1 MTYLLFLGIPLI
13 ASLIFLII
21 FFNKYK
27 KTQKLLDNKK
37 SNLKSYENYID
48 KINFEMEGGFQL
60 RKGFIQ
66 QNLQYSNN
74 GGAKEKIIALIE
86 VEEVKRTIKKSQI
99 KVISHKVINGDN
111 SVTLQNFKNYYDGWV
126 DNSIVEWMQVID
138 GREATID
145 MLLKELEA
153 ELDETNEN

>member
-1 MTYLLFLGIPLI
+1 
-13 ASLIFLII
+13 
-21 FFNKYK
+21 
-27 KTQKLLDNKK
+27 
-37 SNLKSYENYID
+37 
-48 KINFEMEGGFQL
+48 MEGGFQL